1 MNAAPNRKSKIEN
14 RKSAFTLIEVMAT
27 LVLLGIVLPVA
38 MRGISVALSAAEN
51 ARHMS
56 EAATL
61 GEAKLNE
68 IVSTGEWATMST
80 SGDFGTDWPAYQ
92 WTAQSV
98 SRDYNVT
105 EIDLTVNWLQRG
117 QTRSVNVS
125 TMVWENPATS
135 GQLQ

>member
-1 MNAAPNRKSKIEN
+1 MR
-14 RKSAFTLIEVMAT
+14 RAFTLIEVMAT

-38 MRGISVALSAAEN
+38 MRGISVALAASEN

-61 GEAKLNE
+61 GQAKLNE

-92 WTAQSV
+92 WTCQTV
-98 SRDYNVT
+98 PRDYNVT
-105 EIDLTVNWLQRG
+105 ELVLTVNWLQRG
-117 QTRSVNVS
+117 QTRSLNVS
-125 TMVWENPATS
+125 SMVWENPATS